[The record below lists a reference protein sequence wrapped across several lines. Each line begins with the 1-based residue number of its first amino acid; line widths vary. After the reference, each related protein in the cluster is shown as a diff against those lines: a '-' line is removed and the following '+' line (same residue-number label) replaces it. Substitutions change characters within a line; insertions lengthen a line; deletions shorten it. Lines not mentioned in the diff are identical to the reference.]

1 MYPSQSMNVRDHQ
14 ICVSSDVELFIRHYF
29 PISPSNS
36 KIELNRKSLRDKRF
50 QKRPGKKPVIHS
62 EFSPKFGVSTLNN
75 QKIKSCFK
83 WQKIKKK
90 VKKYEKYR
98 I

>member
-14 ICVSSDVELFIRHYF
+14 ICVSSDFELFIRHYY
-29 PISPSNS
+29 PIAPSNS
-36 KIELNRKSLRDKRF
+36 DTFLNRKQLRDKRF
-50 QKRPGKKPVIHS
+50 QKRPGKKPVIQS
-62 EFSPKFGVSTLNN
+62 EFSPKFGVNTLNN
-75 QKIKSCFK
+75 QKIKACFK

-90 VKKYEKYR
+90 VRK